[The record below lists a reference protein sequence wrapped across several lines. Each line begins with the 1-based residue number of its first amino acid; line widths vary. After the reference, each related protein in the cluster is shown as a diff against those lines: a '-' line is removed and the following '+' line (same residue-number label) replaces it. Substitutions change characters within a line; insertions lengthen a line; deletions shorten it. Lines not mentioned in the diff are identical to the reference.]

1 MVHKIRYEMRL
12 VLCDYVVRRYD
23 TFNECN
29 RGWKFIPSLIQSE
42 MSVYETVIKKKLLP
56 SDNIRVSG
64 ILFSKT
70 KSFLNCKKFFFI
82 FFQPTFR
89 SYDVFSL

>member
-29 RGWKFIPSLIQSE
+29 RGWKFIPSLSHGE
-42 MSVYETVIKKKLLP
+42 KKSAYESVIVKLLP
-56 SDNIRVSG
+56 
-64 ILFSKT
+64 
-70 KSFLNCKKFFFI
+70 
-82 FFQPTFR
+82 
-89 SYDVFSL
+89 

>member
-29 RGWKFIPSLIQSE
+29 SGSITQQQKKE
-42 MSVYETVIKKKLLP
+42 ACESVTVKLLP
-56 SDNIRVSG
+56 
-64 ILFSKT
+64 
-70 KSFLNCKKFFFI
+70 
-82 FFQPTFR
+82 
-89 SYDVFSL
+89 